1 MKRQRHY
8 KYYRAGLLGAL
19 SLTIGLAGLSITA
32 GAVDPGWNTGNDISQ
47 TTGGYDD
54 GTVSAPVINEGGN
67 TNSNTQSSGS
77 ISAPTIGGG
86 DAGSV
91 GNSNN
96 YRPST
101 NNNNNNTSN
110 NDNNNNDQSNHHLSN
125 NDQDHHD
132 ELSSSSSSGDSSSES
147 HKDNSHKV
155 HIHHESKASLRRFA
169 RDSYKSAKATLKD
182 QNKQRVLTNDAKGT
196 EQLRSAYK
204 SRLKQIKSGKID
216 KKTRD
221 EYVDQQKSALQQA
234 LSQRLAALQTDYD
247 NGQKQVRQEVKNLP
261 ADHTHDKAAMQLDN
275 ALANLD
281 YQLGQ
286 KSNRAYT
293 RYNRSVNEL
302 LAQTAKVKHSERSKQ
317 RKQAKSEY
325 QANLDAVDALDP
337 IELKHANQQR
347 LSHLKSLYQ
356 EIQDQIDNGEITR
369 KDQIANKLDL

>member
-1 MKRQRHY
+1 MMKRQRHY
-8 KYYRAGLLGAL
+8 KYYRAGLLCAL
-19 SLTIGLAGLSITA
+19 SLTIGLAGLEMTA

-54 GTVSAPVINEGGN
+54 GTISAPVINEGGN
-67 TNSNTQSSGS
+67 TNNNNQNSSS
-77 ISAPTIGGG
+77 VSAPTIGGG
-86 DAGSV
+86 GAGSI

-101 NNNNNNTSN
+101 NNASN
-110 NDNNNNDQSNHHLSN
+110 NDNNNNDQSDHQSN
-125 NDQDHHD
+125 DNDQNHQNA
-132 ELSSSSSSGDSSSES
+132 SSSSSSSSESSSES
-147 HKDNSHKV
+147 HKDNV
-155 HIHHESKASLRRFA
+155 HHESKASLREFA
-169 RDSYKSAKATLKD
+169 RESYKSTKAALRD
-182 QNKQRVLTNDAKGT
+182 QNKQRVLTNDAKGA

-216 KKTRD
+216 KETRD
-221 EYVDQQKSALQQA
+221 KYVNQQKSALQQA

-247 NGQKQVRQEVKNLP
+247 NGQKQVRQEAKALP
-261 ADHTHDKAAMQLDN
+261 ADHAHDKAAMQLDN

-337 IELKHANQQR
+337 IELKHANKQR
-347 LSHLKSLYQ
+347 LIHLKSLYQ
-356 EIQDQIDNGEITR
+356 EIQDQIDNGEITK
-369 KDQIANKLDL
+369 KDQISNKLDL

>member
-8 KYYRAGLLGAL
+8 KYYRAGLLFTV
-19 SLTIGLAGLSITA
+19 SLTIGLAGLGMTA
-32 GAVDPGWNTGNDISQ
+32 GAVDPGWNTGDDISQ
-47 TTGGYDD
+47 TTSGYDD
-54 GTVSAPVINEGGN
+54 GTISAPVINEGGN
-67 TNSNTQSSGS
+67 TNNNNQNSSS
-77 ISAPTIGGG
+77 VSAPIIGGG
-86 DAGSV
+86 GAGSI

-96 YRPST
+96 YRSSA
-101 NNNNNNTSN
+101 NNTSS
-110 NDNNNNDQSNHHLSN
+110 NDNNNNDQSDHQSN
-125 NDQDHHD
+125 DNDQTHQN
-132 ELSSSSSSGDSSSES
+132 SSSSSSSSSESSSES
-147 HKDNSHKV
+147 HNDNVHKGHV
-155 HIHHESKASLRRFA
+155 HHESKASLREFA
-169 RDSYKSAKATLKD
+169 RESYKSTKAALRD
-182 QNKQRVLTNDAKGT
+182 QNKQRVLTNDAKGA

-204 SRLKQIKSGKID
+204 SRLKQIRSGKVD
-216 KKTRD
+216 KETRD
-221 EYVDQQKSALQQA
+221 KYVNQQKSALQQA

-247 NGQKQVRQEVKNLP
+247 NGQRQVRREAEALP
-261 ADHTHDKAAMQLDN
+261 ADHAHDKAAMQLDN

-317 RKQAKSEY
+317 RKQAKAEY

-337 IELKHANQQR
+337 VELKHANEQR
-347 LSHLKSLYQ
+347 LNHLKSLYQ